1 MTLAAVS
8 AVDDILA
15 GIDATTAPP
24 GILDE
29 GAKREIRRAALTAVC
44 VPGYQVPFGSRE
56 MPVARGWGS
65 GGLQVTLG
73 VIGTDD
79 TVKVIDQGDD
89 AGVNATNLRRL
100 IAGSTGCAESADSR
114 EATVIQTR
122 HRVPEQP
129 LHDGHVLVLQV
140 PVPEPLRGVQRSVAE
155 CARMHAEADYSTMWV
170 SLYEDLVRNGVITKS
185 TGYPVLVGGRYVMA
199 TTPIPRWDVPR
210 LHQAEHLSLFGAGR
224 EKRIYAVPPHTD
236 VEPLTFDDVPFEVEG
251 PGDGA
256 DGVCVRCGS
265 DDTFLV
271 EAGPG
276 RFACSDTEWC
286 ARVVDGDA
294 DEVAHRA
301 AAPLHLLPD
310 LTRRAGVQRLQE
322 SHIPEP
328 GVQGSGFPERREAST
343 GPEWALLVEG
353 IGKVHGP
360 GGAAAVAGTGPEH
373 GTAVSPSSGAIVAA
387 WDVGFDVA
395 PGEAVGLIGESGSG
409 KSTVLRCIV
418 GDEQATA
425 GRLFLSAV
433 DGGGTDVLGLD
444 GPARRRLRIA
454 TLGIVHQDPSAE
466 LAMNVSAGGNIADR
480 LTAAG
485 WRSYGAIRA
494 RAAELLDRVEVPL
507 SRMDDPVRTFSGGM
521 RQRVQIAKALATDP
535 EVLLLDE
542 PTTGL
547 DASVAAGVL
556 DLLRGLLAE
565 RDVAAVVVSHDFGVI
580 EALTDRS
587 LVMQLGR
594 VVERGLTD
602 QLFRD
607 PHHPYTQRLVAAAR
621 R

>member
-1 MTLAAVS
+1 
-8 AVDDILA
+8 
-15 GIDATTAPP
+15 
-24 GILDE
+24 
-29 GAKREIRRAALTAVC
+29 
-44 VPGYQVPFGSRE
+44 
-56 MPVARGWGS
+56 
-65 GGLQVTLG
+65 
-73 VIGTDD
+73 
-79 TVKVIDQGDD
+79 
-89 AGVNATNLRRL
+89 
-100 IAGSTGCAESADSR
+100 
-114 EATVIQTR
+114 
-122 HRVPEQP
+122 
-129 LHDGHVLVLQV
+129 
-140 PVPEPLRGVQRSVAE
+140 
-155 CARMHAEADYSTMWV
+155 MWV
-170 SLYEDLVRNGVITKS
+170 SLYEDIVRNGVITKS
-185 TGYPVLVGGRYVMA
+185 TGYPVLVDGRYVMA

-236 VEPLTFDDVPFEVEG
+236 VRPLTFDDVPFEVEG
-251 PGDGA
+251 A
-256 DGVCVRCGS
+256 DGPCVRCGS
-265 DDTFLV
+265 TDAFLV

-286 ARVVDGDA
+286 ARVQEGDA
-294 DEVAHRA
+294 DLEAHHA
-301 AAPLHLLPD
+301 AAPLALLPD
-310 LTRRAGVQRLQE
+310 PARRPARTSERAV
-322 SHIPEP
+322 EP
-328 GVQGSGFPERREAST
+328 REASQRAGRGGIDRAGA

-373 GTAVSPSSGAIVAA
+373 GTAVSPATGAIVAA

-418 GDEQATA
+418 GDEAATA
-425 GRLFLSAV
+425 GRLFLADV
-433 DGGGTDVLGLD
+433 DGGTTDVLTLD
-444 GPARRRLRIA
+444 GPARRRLRIS
-454 TLGIVHQDPSAE
+454 TLGIVHQDPSAG
-466 LAMNVSAGGNIADR
+466 LAMNVTAGGNIAER

-485 WRSYGAIRA
+485 WRDYGAIRA
-494 RAAELLDRVEVPL
+494 RAAQLLDRVEVPL

-535 EVLLLDE
+535 SVLLLDE

-565 RDVAAVVVSHDFGVI
+565 RDVAAVVVSHDFAVI

-594 VVERGLTD
+594 VVEHGLTD

>member
-1 MTLAAVS
+1 MTLAATS
-8 AVDDILA
+8 GVDELLA
-15 GIDATTAPP
+15 GIDAATPP
-24 GILDE
+24 VGILDE
-29 GAKREIRRAALTAVC
+29 GAKREIRRAVLTAVC

-65 GGLQVTLG
+65 GGLQVTLA

-129 LHDGHVLVLQV
+129 LSDRHVLVLQV

-155 CARMHAEADYSTMWV
+155 CARMHAEADYAAMWV
-170 SLYEDLVRNGVITKS
+170 SLYEDIVRNGVITKS
-185 TGYPVLVGGRYVMA
+185 TGYPVLVDGRYVMA

-236 VEPLTFDDVPFEVEG
+236 VRPLTFDDVPFEVEG
-251 PGDGA
+251 A
-256 DGVCVRCGS
+256 DGPCVRCGS
-265 DDTFLV
+265 TDAFLV

-286 ARVVDGDA
+286 ARVQEGDA
-294 DEVAHRA
+294 DLEAHHA
-301 AAPLHLLPD
+301 AAPLALLPD
-310 LTRRAGVQRLQE
+310 PARRPARTSERAVEPREVSQRAGRGG
-322 SHIPEP
+322 IDRA
-328 GVQGSGFPERREAST
+328 GA

-373 GTAVSPSSGAIVAA
+373 GTAVSPATGAIVAA

-418 GDEQATA
+418 GDEAATA
-425 GRLFLSAV
+425 GRLFLADV
-433 DGGGTDVLGLD
+433 DGGTTDVLTLD
-444 GPARRRLRIA
+444 GPARRRLRIS
-454 TLGIVHQDPSAE
+454 TLGIVHQDPSAG
-466 LAMNVSAGGNIADR
+466 LAMNVTAGGNIAER

-485 WRSYGAIRA
+485 WRDYGAIRA
-494 RAAELLDRVEVPL
+494 RAAQLLDRVEVPL

-535 EVLLLDE
+535 SVLLLDE

-565 RDVAAVVVSHDFGVI
+565 RDVAAVVVSHDFAVI

-594 VVERGLTD
+594 VVEHGLTD

>member
-1 MTLAAVS
+1 VTAG
-8 AVDDILA
+8 VDDLLA
-15 GIDATTAPP
+15 ELDAGGARP

-65 GGLQVTLG
+65 GGLQVTLAVVG
-73 VIGTDD
+73 GQD

-89 AGVNATNLRRL
+89 AGVNATNLRRM
-100 IAGSTGCAESADSR
+100 IAASTGCAESADSR
-114 EATVIQTR
+114 EATVVQTR

-129 LHDGHVLVLQV
+129 LTGGQVLVLQV
-140 PVPEPLRGVQRSVAE
+140 PVPEPLRGVQRDVVE
-155 CARMHAEADYSTMWV
+155 CARMHAEADYSAMWV
-170 SLYEDLVRNGVITKS
+170 SLYEDLVHNGVISRS

-210 LHQAEHLSLFGAGR
+210 LHHSAQLNLFGAGR
-224 EKRIYAVPPHTD
+224 EKRLYAVPPHTE
-236 VEPLTFDDVPFEVEG
+236 VTPLTFDDVPFEVEG
-251 PGDGA
+251 ADGA
-256 DGVCVRCGS
+256 RCLRCGS

-271 EAGPG
+271 DAGAG

-286 ARVVDGDA
+286 ERTRAGDVDAAG
-294 DEVAHRA
+294 HRGL
-301 AAPLHLLPD
+301 APLPLLPD
-310 LTRRAGVQRLQE
+310 PRRRVRAAGATAAEL
-322 SHIPEP
+322 PEW
-328 GVQGSGFPERREAST
+328 SGPAPT
-343 GPEWALLVEG
+343 GPEWTLRAEG

-373 GTAVSPSSGAIVAA
+373 GTAVSPTTGAVVAA
-387 WDVGFDVA
+387 WDITFDVA
-395 PGEAVGLIGESGSG
+395 PGEALGLIGESGSG
-409 KSTVLRCIV
+409 KSTVLRCLV
-418 GDEQATA
+418 GDEPATA
-425 GRLFLSAV
+425 GQVHLTAV
-433 DGGGTDVLGLD
+433 NGGATDVLTLD
-444 GPARRRLRIA
+444 GATRRRLRVH
-454 TLGIVHQDPSAE
+454 TLGTVHQDPADG
-466 LAMNVSAGGNIADR
+466 LALDVTAGGNIAER

-485 WRSYGAIRA
+485 WRSYAAIRR
-494 RAAELLDRVEVPL
+494 RAADLLDRVEVPL

-535 EVLLLDE
+535 TVLLLDE

-556 DLLRGLLAE
+556 DLLRSLLAE
-565 RDVAAVVVSHDFGVI
+565 REVAAVVVSHDFAVI

-594 VVERGLTD
+594 VVEQGLTD
-602 QLFRD
+602 QLFCD